1 MVKKR
6 TEQQRIGEKA
16 VKIFCSFL
24 QMNEELD
31 FSSFEVPGQND
42 FGIDVV
48 IQIFKIEIHTGGF
61 YYSQVKGCKKAR
73 VKKDKTISYSSLKTK
88 DVDFLLNQFEGSVV
102 FILVD
107 LSNKNIY
114 WHDIQTN
121 KETIDALQEGLKQK
135 HKTFTL
141 HLNPLNTLPETHIE
155 MYEYLKNANSKI
167 ARREV
172 LRKLKE
178 DTLSKSLNDLEEY
191 NKEGLN
197 IEGYSWKYGTENLN
211 NAVMTIKD
219 GDNIPITYYAKGAIK
234 EEDVIKIKFNAKF
247 SNPQDYEEF
256 NKVLRGEGD
265 FLMIPEESID
275 SLTIGTDKKKIHDS
289 GIDGKVKISISPV
302 KYFQKIIIFFESIG
316 EEIEFDT
323 QSWTS
328 NDGSLILES
337 ADFSNNPIRVFTKI
351 IGVKF
356 EIFKINLDINYIKN
370 WRELYNN
377 LSFISRAKGNIALY
391 LLQVNKRIK
400 ITYGNIKEEGK
411 NLNKILE
418 LLNKL
423 LIIEEKMKIT
433 FNFLPNT
440 DLTKEDW
447 FNINVVYQLLEKG
460 ECIVELNVKFGTKLG
475 IKENGFLSTEIE
487 KPHFKILD
495 KDIIFD
501 DKKLYIG
508 GKIEKINQVSKQS
521 DGVMNYTL
529 LLTNALMSFNKKEML
544 ENK

>member
-6 TEQQRIGEKA
+6 KEQQRIGEKA
-16 VKIFCSFL
+16 VKIFGSFL

-61 YYSQVKGCKKAR
+61 YYAQVKGCKKAR
-73 VKKDKTISYSSLKTK
+73 VKKDKTISSSSLKTK

-107 LSNKNIY
+107 LSNKKIY

-121 KETIDALQEGLKQK
+121 KKTIDALQEGLRQK

-141 HLNPLNTLPETHIE
+141 HLNPLNTLPDTHIE

-178 DTLSKSLNDLEEY
+178 DTLSKSLNALEEY

-219 GDNIPITYYAKGAIK
+219 EDNIPITYYAKGAIK
-234 EEDVIKIKFNAKF
+234 EEDVIKFNARFLNSQDREKFNKI
-247 SNPQDYEEF
+247 
-256 NKVLRGEGD
+256 
-265 FLMIPEESID
+265 LMGKEDLLTISEESID
-275 SLTIGTDKKKIHDS
+275 SLIIGTNKKKILDS
-289 GIDGKVKISISPV
+289 SEDRITKVIISRV
-302 KYFQKIIIFFESIG
+302 KHFQKIIIYFENLK

-328 NDGSLILES
+328 KDGSSVLES
-337 ADFSNNPIRVFTKI
+337 SDFSNNPIRIFTKI
-351 IGVKF
+351 IGLKF
-356 EIFKINLDINYIKN
+356 EIFKIDLDIRYIKN
-370 WRELYNN
+370 WRNLYNN
-377 LSFISRAKGNIALY
+377 LSFISRAKGNITLY
-391 LLQVNKRIK
+391 LLQGNKRVK
-400 ITYGNIKEEGK
+400 ITYGNIKDEAK
-411 NLNKILE
+411 NLDKILG

-423 LIIEEKMKIT
+423 LTIEEKMKIT
-433 FNFLPNT
+433 FNFSPDSDPIN
-440 DLTKEDW
+440 DQ
-447 FNINVVYQLLEKG
+447 FYINIVYQLLEKG
-460 ECIVELNVKFGTKLG
+460 ECYVNLNTRFVTKLE
-475 IKENGFLSTEIE
+475 INENGFLSTEIE
-487 KPHFKILD
+487 EPHFKILD
-495 KDIIFD
+495 KDIIFE
-501 DKKLYIG
+501 DKILYIG
-508 GKIEKINQVSKQS
+508 GKIRKINKIFKQS
-521 DGVMNYTL
+521 DGIINYTL
-529 LLTNALMSFNKKEML
+529 LLPNALMSFNKKEML
-544 ENK
+544 